1 MLTAQNQSSFCI
13 CVIHLHGLSI
23 HRCKPKS
30 SPLYVSSWGM
40 ISRGVADNGHQ
51 GLDEEPRD
59 YLHISRLCSTT
70 SRHILSHRRSD
81 DQIEWQLESG
91 NGECRGERGSSAA
104 HVRAHEFHSLMRNNS
119 VLVRNGK
126 REGKEWTYSARFEA
140 DPSGVE
146 RNSLANEGKWARVG
160 LVGAFVMPVE
170 GGSVLRHEEGTQ
182 NE

>member
-1 MLTAQNQSSFCI
+1 
-13 CVIHLHGLSI
+13 
-23 HRCKPKS
+23 
-30 SPLYVSSWGM
+30 M

-51 GLDEEPRD
+51 GLGEEIRD

-70 SRHILSHRRSD
+70 SGHILSHRRCNN
-81 DQIEWQLESG
+81 QIEWQLEAG
-91 NGECRGERGSSAA
+91 NGERGGERGSSAA
-104 HVRAHEFHSLMRNNS
+104 HVRAHEFHSLMRHDS

-126 REGKEWTYSARFEA
+126 REGKGWTYGARFEA

-146 RNSLANEGKWARVG
+146 RNSLANEGKWAHVG
-160 LVGAFVMPVE
+160 LVGAFVMPVG